1 MDPKQKFQELFKKL
15 LIIMSIGFFIF
26 GIIAISFFAILL
38 GSNMNFYG
46 KVFEYGIFVMYYLV
60 GFGSVAMFG
69 FVVRCLKFFQL
80 ANLQTCNGT
89 GKNVRTHEFPVLKR
103 LTNINSQPA

>member
-69 FVVRCLKFFQL
+69 FIIYFIRMRRKNNLLKE
-80 ANLQTCNGT
+80 NN
-89 GKNVRTHEFPVLKR
+89 
-103 LTNINSQPA
+103 NISKK